1 MKGSKFRSG
10 LAASWG
16 GLVIL
21 ILLWQLVSSVG
32 LKDASI
38 FPGPV
43 AVIKQTATYMEL
55 NQLLRHMGISL
66 IRIGLGFAIGGIAGV
81 ILGIT
86 CGWYLRL
93 GSILRTPIEIL
104 RPIPPLAWIPIA
116 IIWLGLGEASKVF
129 IISLGAFFPLFTNTY
144 KGMVNID
151 PDLIRAGQ
159 TLHLQG
165 RKLLMRVVVP
175 ATLPDIATG
184 IRIGWSY
191 SFGCMVAAELIAAN
205 SGLGYMIMHSRELG
219 LVGMIIAGIVLIGAV
234 NLLTDYLIQGVILKR
249 WLRWHFQSTA

>member
-1 MKGSKFRSG
+1 VRKSRFPTGWVAPWVG
-10 LAASWG
+10 LLAIIG
-16 GLVIL
+16 I
-21 ILLWQLVSSVG
+21 WQLISNVG
-32 LKDASI
+32 LRDASI

-43 AVIKQTATYMEL
+43 NVVKETAANMDASH
-55 NQLLRHMGISL
+55 LLGHMGISFV
-66 IRIGLGFAIGGIAGV
+66 RVALGFAFGGIAGV

-93 GSILRTPIEIL
+93 GSVLRTPIEIL
-104 RPIPPLAWIPIA
+104 RPIPPLAWLPIA

-144 KGMVNID
+144 KGMVSID
-151 PDLIRAGQ
+151 PNLIRAGQ
-159 TLHLQG
+159 TLGVQG
-165 RKLLMRVVVP
+165 TRLLLRVVVP

-184 IRIGWSY
+184 IRVGWSY

-234 NLLTDYLIQGVILKR
+234 NLLTDYLIQEVILKR
-249 WLRWHFQSTA
+249 RLRWHFLTTR